1 MTDKDKYFEQA
12 TQKTGIL
19 SDVVKVLNRF
29 VEDYDF
35 AKLNMKQR
43 ITELK
48 NSPVPKQNQMEIF
61 DDFNARIEYIR
72 NDSVRSIQ
80 DIVKQVKTEISR
92 IIASNLPNGAMDDIQ
107 SIERMEGHLT
117 DEDVKTYLDKYR
129 KCYLVT
135 KTLFKSMDAVQAK
148 RLGID
153 FISADDIIESLESI
167 ENVSVNLIKKYNGF
181 VPYEFAT
188 MLDGKPIQTVNDAFN
203 SFAKFFM

>member
-48 NSPVPKQNQMEIF
+48 NSLVPKQNQMEIF

>member
-107 SIERMEGHLT
+107 SIERMERHLT

>member
-48 NSPVPKQNQMEIF
+48 NSPVPVQNQMEIF

-92 IIASNLPNGAMDDIQ
+92 IIASNLPDGAMDDIQ

>member
-48 NSPVPKQNQMEIF
+48 NSLVPKQNQMEIF

-148 RLGID
+148 RLGVD

>member
-48 NSPVPKQNQMEIF
+48 NSPVPEQNQMEIF

-92 IIASNLPNGAMDDIQ
+92 IIASNLPDGAMDDIQ

>member
-48 NSPVPKQNQMEIF
+48 NSPVPEQNQMEIF

-167 ENVSVNLIKKYNGF
+167 ENVSVNLVKKYNGF
-181 VPYEFAT
+181 VPYEFVT

>member
-48 NSPVPKQNQMEIF
+48 NSPVPEQNQMEIF

-135 KTLFKSMDAVQAK
+135 KTLFKSMDTVQAK

>member
-48 NSPVPKQNQMEIF
+48 NSPVPEQNQMEIF

-135 KTLFKSMDAVQAK
+135 KTLFKSMDTVQAK

-181 VPYEFAT
+181 VPYEFVT

>member
-19 SDVVKVLNRF
+19 SEVVKVLNRF

-48 NSPVPKQNQMEIF
+48 NSPVPEQNQMEIF

-92 IIASNLPNGAMDDIQ
+92 IIASNLPDGAMDDIQ

>member
-48 NSPVPKQNQMEIF
+48 NSPVPEQNQMEIF

-92 IIASNLPNGAMDDIQ
+92 IIASNFPDGAMDDIQ

-117 DEDVKTYLDKYR
+117 DEDVKTYLNKYR

-181 VPYEFAT
+181 VPYEFAN
-188 MLDGKPIQTVNDAFN
+188 MLDGKPIQTVNDVFN

>member
-48 NSPVPKQNQMEIF
+48 NSPVPEQNQMEIF

-92 IIASNLPNGAMDDIQ
+92 IIASNLPNG
-107 SIERMEGHLT
+107 
-117 DEDVKTYLDKYR
+117 
-129 KCYLVT
+129 
-135 KTLFKSMDAVQAK
+135 
-148 RLGID
+148 
-153 FISADDIIESLESI
+153 
-167 ENVSVNLIKKYNGF
+167 
-181 VPYEFAT
+181 
-188 MLDGKPIQTVNDAFN
+188 
-203 SFAKFFM
+203 

>member
-1 MTDKDKYFEQA
+1 
-12 TQKTGIL
+12 
-19 SDVVKVLNRF
+19 
-29 VEDYDF
+29 
-35 AKLNMKQR
+35 
-43 ITELK
+43 
-48 NSPVPKQNQMEIF
+48 
-61 DDFNARIEYIR
+61 
-72 NDSVRSIQ
+72 
-80 DIVKQVKTEISR
+80 
-92 IIASNLPNGAMDDIQ
+92 MDDIQ

-181 VPYEFAT
+181 VPYEFVT

>member
-48 NSPVPKQNQMEIF
+48 NSLVPKQNQMEIF

-107 SIERMEGHLT
+107 SIERMEEHLT

-148 RLGID
+148 RLGVD

>member
-48 NSPVPKQNQMEIF
+48 NSLVPKQNQMEIF

-181 VPYEFAT
+181 VPYEFVT

>member
-48 NSPVPKQNQMEIF
+48 NSPVPEQNQMEIF

-181 VPYEFAT
+181 VPYEFVT

>member
-12 TQKTGIL
+12 TQTTGIL
-19 SDVVKVLNRF
+19 SDVVNVLNRF

-48 NSPVPKQNQMEIF
+48 NSPVPEQNQMEIF

-92 IIASNLPNGAMDDIQ
+92 IIASNLPDGAMDDIQ

-117 DEDVKTYLDKYR
+117 DEDVKAYLNKYR

-135 KTLFKSMDAVQAK
+135 KTLFKSMDTVQAK

>member
-48 NSPVPKQNQMEIF
+48 NSPVPEQNQMEIF

-107 SIERMEGHLT
+107 SIERMERHLT

-203 SFAKFFM
+203 SFVKFFM

>member
-48 NSPVPKQNQMEIF
+48 NSPVPEQNQMEIF

-107 SIERMEGHLT
+107 SIERMERHLT